1 LHTVIN
7 DLKGTTAAIIAADE
21 FEDLELFHPMYRL
34 QEEGVKTIVIG
45 LTMDIIKGKKGYSIT
60 PNSSIDEVNAE
71 KFDFLIVPGGK
82 SPEKLRL
89 NQKIL
94 RFVKEFDTQG
104 KPIAA
109 ICHAGQVLA
118 SAGIVKNR
126 TLTCVA
132 GIRDDMTNAG
142 ARYVDQAVV
151 TDGNL
156 VTSRIPSDLPE
167 FARAMMEV
175 FRKPRLFQAP
185 RPM

>member
-1 LHTVIN
+1 MPN
-7 DLKGTTAAIIAADE
+7 DLKGKTAALIAADE
-21 FEDLELFHPMYRL
+21 FEDLELFHPLYRL

-45 LTMDIIKGKKGYSIT
+45 PTRDPIKGKKGYSIT
-60 PNSSIDEVNAE
+60 PNASIDDVRAE
-71 KFDFLIVPGGK
+71 DFDFLIVPGGK

-94 RFVKEFDTQG
+94 RFVKDFDTQG

-109 ICHAGQVLA
+109 ICHAGHVLA
-118 SAGIVKNR
+118 SAGIVRNR

-132 GIRDDMTNAG
+132 GIRDDMFNAG
-142 ARYVDQAVV
+142 AHYVDQAVV
-151 TDGNL
+151 TDRNL

-175 FRKPRLFQAP
+175 FRKPQFLQTP
-185 RPM
+185 RPR